1 VLKEGIVVISKIKH
15 VGIMSQNAPRLF
27 KFYECL
33 FDLRRA
39 SNEISP
45 SQEAERGRSFGYPV
59 LSSKRVAS
67 PFDRTVI
74 ASDGNIGVAFNRRRP
89 GYRGGL
95 DHFGIQVDDLETIFA
110 RLKEKYPKVG
120 VVKRPSNRPF
130 ADYSTHDPEGNIFD
144 LMQPGK
150 SDAKGVWIDGE
161 RDQDRWIKHIT
172 LRVINPE
179 AMARFYMDVY
189 EFKEEEKALE
199 DPNYYLTDG
208 KVTLVFAPWKIE
220 DYLGTE
226 HKGPGLDHVGF
237 KVENLDAFKN
247 DVDILTRADP
257 EWLAPKSPNLDAEYQ
272 VVLGLMQR
280 CRYGRHQLPD
290 PEGNLIDVLEWP

>member
-1 VLKEGIVVISKIKH
+1 MKSKIKH

-39 SNEISP
+39 ASESTP
-45 SQEAERGRSFGYPV
+45 SQEAEHGRSFGYPI
-59 LSSKRVAS
+59 LASKRVAS
-67 PFDRTVI
+67 PFDRTII

-89 GYRGGL
+89 GYKGGL
-95 DHFGIQVDDLETIFA
+95 DHFGIEVDDLVLVVA
-110 RLKEKYPKVG
+110 RLKEKYPTVG
-120 VVKRPSNRPF
+120 VVIRPSNRPF

-150 SDAKGVWIDGE
+150 KAVRGVWLDADRE
-161 RDQDRWIKHIT
+161 QQRWIKHIT
-172 LRVINPE
+172 LRVLNPA
-179 AMARFYMDVY
+179 AMAQFYMDVY
-189 EFKEEEKALE
+189 ELKEEERALE

-208 KVTLVFAPWKIE
+208 KVTFVLAPWKIQ

-226 HKGPGLDHVGF
+226 HKGPGMDHIGF
-237 KVENLDAFKN
+237 KVEDLPAFKS
-247 DVDILTRADP
+247 DVEILSKADP
-257 EWLAPKSPNLDAEYQ
+257 EWLAPKSANLESEYN
-272 VVLGLMQR
+272 VVLGLMQS

-290 PEGNLIDVLEWP
+290 PEGNFIDVSE

>member
-290 PEGNLIDVLEWP
+290 PEGNFIDVLE